1 MCGKEDFRKENKDIK
16 SILQNTNISS
26 TVLEFWSNC
35 LTLFSLF
42 SVRAPKY
49 ICDYLHIFP

>member
-16 SILQNTNISS
+16 SILQNANISS

-35 LTLFSLF
+35 LILFSL
-42 SVRAPKY
+42 SVRALKY